1 MSDFFKI
8 LFTSELKALSGRS
21 MRTIGALV
29 SILLFTILALGLA
42 YGTLDSLKER
52 MDNPYTNWVDVPV
65 TVSIEPKVDDIL
77 NHFKRQENLDKYKL
91 SGVTRY
97 DVYYAQFLHANQK
110 DTFYLRGRTVESDER
125 ILQSVLQDIPGNV
138 IVEHS
143 SLKEIPCGII
153 VTGGFL
159 KALGYTGDLKS
170 VLKISMPYNDN
181 IVLLDILAVVIEL
194 PNLCDFISGPILP
207 NMRNLATYE
216 TGFIDE
222 TVSNVVPVIV
232 DHKLSVDEIEKLTA
246 SFQDWD
252 IVRINELEHIAII
265 GDRDHT
271 IYQLVF
277 PLEAALDNKEF
288 IVKLRQ
294 SNIGSSSFMYKET
307 NCNDRFASVP
317 SPDHFAFQFNNLD
330 KIRDFKNGML
340 EDFDIEVSMQQIE
353 SAENFSLVST
363 LTFTTSLVLFGFA
376 LLSIGFYISSLIR
389 SHLQKIAANLGTM
402 KAFGLRNVILTRVY
416 ISIIGIFCIGS
427 AIVSMGVAILIQI
440 GLRSGSMKFDI
451 DVLNLKVILALVVI
465 VLLCLYLAYRSTTKI
480 LGNTPGDLIYKRND

>member
-1 MSDFFKI
+1 MSDFFRI
-8 LFTSELKALSGRS
+8 LFVSELKALSGRS

-77 NHFKRQENLDKYKL
+77 NHFKRAENLDKYNL
-91 SGVTRY
+91 SGVSRY

-110 DTFYLRGRTVESDER
+110 DTFYLRGRTVEPDER
-125 ILQSVLQDIPGNV
+125 LLQSVLKDIQGNV
-138 IVEHS
+138 IIQHS
-143 SLKEIPCGII
+143 SPEEFPCGII
-153 VTGGFL
+153 VTESFL
-159 KALGYTGDLKS
+159 RALGYTGALSS
-170 VLKISMPYNDN
+170 VLMVSMPYNDN
-181 IVLLDILAVVIEL
+181 VVLLDIIAVVKEL
-194 PNLCDFISGPILP
+194 PNLCDFLSGPILP
-207 NMRNLATYE
+207 NMRNLSTYE

-222 TVSNVVPVIV
+222 SVQNVVPVVV
-232 DHKLSVDEIEKLTA
+232 DHKLNDDEVENLNA
-246 SFQDWD
+246 SFQDWS
-252 IVRINELEHIAII
+252 IVRVDERERIAINS
-265 GDRDHT
+265 DRDYT
-271 IYQLVF
+271 VYQMVF
-277 PLEAALDNKEF
+277 PVEASLDNREF
-288 IVKLRQ
+288 SAKLRQ
-294 SNIGSSSFMYKET
+294 SNVGTSAFMYKEI

-416 ISIIGIFCIGS
+416 IAIIGIFCIGS
-427 AIVSMGVAILIQI
+427 AIISMGIAILVQMGIQ
-440 GLRSGSMKFDI
+440 RGSLKFDI

-480 LGNTPGDLIYKRND
+480 LGNTPGDLIYKRNE